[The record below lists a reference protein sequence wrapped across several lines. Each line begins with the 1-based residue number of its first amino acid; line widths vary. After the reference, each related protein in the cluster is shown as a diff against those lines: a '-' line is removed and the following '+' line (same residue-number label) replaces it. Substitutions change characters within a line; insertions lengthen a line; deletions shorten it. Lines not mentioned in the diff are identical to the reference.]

1 MLYYVLN
8 KILINLFD
16 FEEVLKMKKFIS
28 GVLTFAMLISVLPK
42 VSFAEEE
49 KAKSETVSKKEVAK
63 TEKDSEKVEKKV
75 EKQEVKIEKKSR
87 RRS

>member
-63 TEKDSEKVEKKV
+63 TEKGSEPT
-75 EKQEVKIEKKSR
+75 KI
-87 RRS
+87 